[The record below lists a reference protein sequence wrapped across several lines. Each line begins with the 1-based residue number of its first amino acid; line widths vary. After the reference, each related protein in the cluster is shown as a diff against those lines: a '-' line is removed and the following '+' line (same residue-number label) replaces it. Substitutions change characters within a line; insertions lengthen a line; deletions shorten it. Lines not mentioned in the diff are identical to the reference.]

1 MDKEKI
7 LLKVDGTGNKY
18 ENYKEFESSYFH
30 EQYTHAIITAKNIIE
45 QSNRIKG
52 MPNQFYQNQEICNII
67 SFIGG
72 RGSGKTSAMLSFAGE
87 LQDFWESKREEI
99 ESKRKEIN
107 PYDFDVD
114 WKIIGEINFTC
125 LECIDGSLLEKK
137 EDIFKV
143 VLAQMY
149 SKFQAEDRK
158 TKSRDKNYDYD
169 RRELQIAFEQVYHGV
184 CKLERNDWE
193 NWNEASITNLKDL
206 ANSVKI
212 KSEFSKLVTQYLE
225 FLNRDK
231 LDIGRR
237 ESKNQDFLVIVIDDL
252 DLNIDNGFDMLEK
265 VHRYMMVP
273 QVIVLL
279 TFDLVQIKMLCE
291 KHFFD
296 MIPRV
301 NKIMEERRVYAE
313 KLAQEFIEK
322 VFPLA
327 TRIYMPL
334 IKRSENVYIREGAAQ
349 KEIKETLF
357 LEIYKK
363 VGMRL
368 DNQGK
373 KRHFYEPDSLRGLVN
388 FYLMLRD
395 MPDTAF
401 KEEKSREYKRNY
413 NLFFTD
419 IANRMVN
426 ERLNI
431 ESKELFERLVNV
443 GLVRCCRNIVL
454 HAQRC
459 SVNGSD
465 LEKSMLKDLGRNIE
479 KYGYSYGELL
489 RTLYC
494 WGRVDEQSK
503 EIVRCLMAYL
513 SLEMKHVHYLYC
525 NGLDKNAEQE
535 IKEIIN
541 GSATGS
547 WSNKMFPNMIP
558 DTELEQKEV
567 RIGTVQDVDLSDVI
581 EFSFTFPKGLPKISE
596 WDGKDS
602 FGECEEE
609 LKKAFRTVVAISLFY
624 SQPYYKNQRSYSW
637 DFKRLKLNELEN
649 EDQKTAVQ
657 DSGYMNPAMEAGVNI
672 CYDSDK
678 TVKRTF
684 NMFNFVTNIFE
695 WREHIKNVQTALYY
709 TLFSREG
716 NDGVLLEKETSF
728 MELIGITKEF
738 EEWSEYSKGF
748 VFPLCDLDL
757 NYNLM
762 KRVRLNMFSIPQGGK
777 KSSEILSHYTDILNN
792 VRGMLE
798 RSDKY
803 YQSLGIEQDS
813 LSKKY
818 ENCPY
823 IKWFNSTGDYFVCNF
838 KEIFSNM
845 LLNLA
850 GADQAES
857 IINESIMLKSY
868 DDY

>member
-1 MDKEKI
+1 MREEKI
-7 LLKVDGTGNKY
+7 LLKVAGTGNKY
-18 ENYKEFESSYFH
+18 ETCEEFESSYFH
-30 EQYTHAIITAKNIIE
+30 EQYTQAITIAKNIIE
-45 QSNRIKG
+45 QSNRIQE
-52 MPNQFYQNQEICNII
+52 MSNQLYQNQEICNII

-87 LQDFWESKREEI
+87 LQNFWESKRKNVG
-99 ESKRKEIN
+99 SS
-107 PYDFDVD
+107 DFDLGL
-114 WKIIGEINFTC
+114 KNIGELDFTC

-143 VLAQMY
+143 ILAQMY
-149 SKFQAEDRK
+149 SKFQIEDGKIRN
-158 TKSRDKNYDYD
+158 RDKKYDYD

-184 CKLERNDWE
+184 CKLEKNDWE
-193 NWNEASITNLKDL
+193 NWNEASITKLKDL

-231 LDIGRR
+231 SGTGRR
-237 ESKNQDFLVIVIDDL
+237 DSRTQDFLVIVIDDL
-252 DLNIDNGFDMLEK
+252 DLNIENGFDMLEK

-291 KHFFD
+291 RHFFD

-301 NKIMEERRVYAE
+301 NKIMEERRIYAE

-334 IKRSENVYIREGAAQ
+334 IKRYENVYIEDNKTQ
-349 KEIKETLF
+349 KEIKEKLF
-357 LEIYKK
+357 LEIYNK

-388 FYLMLRD
+388 FYLMLKD

-401 KEEKSREYKRNY
+401 EKGKYCEYKRNY

-419 IANRMVN
+419 IVNRMVN
-426 ERLNI
+426 EKLNI

-443 GLVRCCRNIVL
+443 ELVRCCRNIVV
-454 HAQRC
+454 HARRC

-465 LEKSMLKDLGRNIE
+465 LEKSMLKDLGGNIE

-513 SLEMKHVHYLYC
+513 SLEMKHVQYLYC
-525 NGLDKNAEQE
+525 NGLDENAEQA

-547 WSNKMFPNMIP
+547 WSNKMFPSMIQST
-558 DTELEQKEV
+558 DFMQQEV
-567 RIGTVQDVDLSDVI
+567 RIGIVQDVDLSEVI
-581 EFSFTFPKGLPKISE
+581 KFDFVFRNELPKISE
-596 WDGKDS
+596 WNGKDGL
-602 FGECEEE
+602 GESEKE
-609 LKKAFRTVVAISLFY
+609 LRKAFRTVVAASLFF
-624 SQPYYKNQRSYSW
+624 SQPYYKNQKSYSW
-637 DFKRLKLNELEN
+637 DFEKFNQVEY
-649 EDQKTAVQ
+649 EDAHIKESVRNSQYSR
-657 DSGYMNPAMEAGVNI
+657 DERG
-672 CYDSDK
+672 
-678 TVKRTF
+678 TVKEVSIRYDKKRTVMRTF
-684 NMFNFVTNIFE
+684 NMFNFATNIFE
-695 WREHIKNVQTALYY
+695 WKEHIKNVQEALYY
-709 TLFSREG
+709 ALFTRDGNAEELEG
-716 NDGVLLEKETSF
+716 KKEFF

-738 EEWSEYSKGF
+738 EEWHKYSKGF
-748 VFPLCDLDL
+748 VIPLCDLDL

-762 KRVRLNMFSIPQGGK
+762 KRIRLNMFTLPQRGK
-777 KSSEILSHYTDILNN
+777 KSSDMLSYYKKVLTYIEEMLKKSDEYYEVPTDGEN
-792 VRGMLE
+792 
-798 RSDKY
+798 
-803 YQSLGIEQDS
+803 SLT
-813 LSKKY
+813 KKY
-818 ENCPY
+818 EDCPY
-823 IKWFNSTGDYFVCNF
+823 IKWLLEAEKYLSENFDVIFN
-838 KEIFSNM
+838 NM
-845 LLNLA
+845 LLNIA
-850 GADQAES
+850 GTEQIES
-857 IINESIMLKSY
+857 ISNESIMLKSY